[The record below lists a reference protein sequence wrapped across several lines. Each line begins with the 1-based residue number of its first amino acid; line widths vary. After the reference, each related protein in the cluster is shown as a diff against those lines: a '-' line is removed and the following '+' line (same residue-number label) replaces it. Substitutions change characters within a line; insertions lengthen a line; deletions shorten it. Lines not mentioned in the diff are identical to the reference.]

1 VPGTAV
7 AALSL
12 SAVALFYLGVLP
24 TRVLELA
31 ARSVAGIF

>member
-1 VPGTAV
+1 VPRPAL

-12 SAVALFYLGVLP
+12 SVVVLFYLGVLP

-31 ARSVAGIF
+31 ARSVASMF